1 MSVKYSYRALNTKGH
16 PVRGTISAAHEE
28 DLGQQLAQRGYELID
43 CKEVSAKQGKLGA
56 IFSGGVKTRDLIQ
69 LFVHLEQL
77 QKAGVPLLDGL
88 ADIRDTTESAKLRDM
103 MMDIYRDVSEGQSL
117 SNAMKAHPKVFS
129 HIFVSL
135 IAAGEETGN
144 LTMSFTQLIAHLKWS
159 DEMNMKVKKAT
170 RYPKI
175 VITVIIGVVWLMMA
189 KVIPQ
194 ITEFLQSLDQEMPPI
209 TKALIATSDFFKN
222 YSLYLFG
229 GIAIVVFFFKLFR
242 GLSYGFQRATDAIAL
257 RLPMAGNLIRK
268 ISLSRFCQTFSVL
281 FSSGLEVLKCLE
293 SAERTVDN
301 TVIREALEDVR
312 EQVQQGTPLSDAME
326 TSGEFPSMVV
336 RMLKIGEESGN
347 LTSVLNQ
354 IVEFYNTDVNDA
366 VDAMIQSIEPALT
379 AILGIIILWML
390 AAIFGPV
397 YDSVGDLSG

>member
-1 MSVKYSYRALNTKGH
+1 
-16 PVRGTISAAHEE
+16 
-28 DLGQQLAQRGYELID
+28 
-43 CKEVSAKQGKLGA
+43 
-56 IFSGGVKTRDLIQ
+56 
-69 LFVHLEQL
+69 
-77 QKAGVPLLDGL
+77 
-88 ADIRDTTESAKLRDM
+88 
-103 MMDIYRDVSEGQSL
+103 
-117 SNAMKAHPKVFS
+117 
-129 HIFVSL
+129 
-135 IAAGEETGN
+135 
-144 LTMSFTQLIAHLKWS
+144 
-159 DEMNMKVKKAT
+159 MNMKVKKAT

-229 GIAIVVFFFKLFR
+229 GIGIIVFFFKLFR